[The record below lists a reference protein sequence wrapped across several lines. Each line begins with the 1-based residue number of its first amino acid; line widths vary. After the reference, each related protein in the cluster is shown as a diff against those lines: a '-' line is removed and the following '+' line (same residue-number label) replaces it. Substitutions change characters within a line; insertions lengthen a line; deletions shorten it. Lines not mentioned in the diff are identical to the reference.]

1 MTLDQEKLQQKQKD
15 GRQSRDMLTG
25 WLPLQ
30 LEIIITN
37 NLQLKG
43 GRYLKNGRYK
53 GVRGFIQFSNSGWLT
68 ASYFLLTSWHPEERM
83 QINVDVSDIGSIARV
98 CMDHHK
104 YLWMHVSLCERSGP
118 TLSVTCI
125 CSFSYP
131 GNRMKSHHLSVV
143 CFSHT
148 WSQFILWLKYLIQ
161 MKWFWR
167 SSRRISFICIALVHN
182 NI

>member
-1 MTLDQEKLQQKQKD
+1 
-15 GRQSRDMLTG
+15 
-25 WLPLQ
+25 
-30 LEIIITN
+30 
-37 NLQLKG
+37 
-43 GRYLKNGRYK
+43 
-53 GVRGFIQFSNSGWLT
+53 
-68 ASYFLLTSWHPEERM
+68 M

-143 CFSHT
+143 FLPHVVT
-148 WSQFILWLKYLIQ
+148 VYLVVKVFNTDEMVLKKQ
-161 MKWFWR
+161 
-167 SSRRISFICIALVHN
+167 
-182 NI
+182 

>member
-15 GRQSRDMLTG
+15 GRQSREMLTG

-43 GRYLKNGRYK
+43 GRYLKNGKYK

-83 QINVDVSDIGSIARV
+83 QINVDVSDIRSTARV

-148 WSQFILWLKYLIQ
+148 WSQFILWLKCLIQ

-167 SSRRISFICIALVHN
+167 SSRCIWAV
-182 NI
+182 